1 MWANGSCW
9 SRTRRSRAPHRGD
22 HGSAGWSLRRNRF
35 EAALAGW
42 SAALFV
48 DPSPLWS
55 CSTSSSPQPF
65 NFTQFCD
72 PEVDALIAQGL
83 SLPDPAASAPI
94 WREVQARIHEQQ
106 PYLFLYWMDEL
117 VGVHERF
124 ENARV
129 NPLSAYD
136 RLHERAARVAD

>member
-1 MWANGSCW
+1 M
-9 SRTRRSRAPHRGD
+9 
-22 HGSAGWSLRRNRF
+22 
-35 EAALAGW
+35 
-42 SAALFV
+42 
-48 DPSPLWS
+48 
-55 CSTSSSPQPF
+55 
-65 NFTQFCD
+65 
-72 PEVDALIAQGL
+72 DALIAQGL